1 MTKTKTRRNRN
12 NKIKKSRKNQNG
24 GEEPKQNDETLT
36 TENPVT
42 IENQEIIDTPEI
54 ENVVPEMPIV
64 EAKSIDEHQ
73 KELFEK
79 IKGINN
85 PEISNLIEKLQDK
98 ALSEDELIQLEKIIN
113 KINNTSE
120 QQVVPT
126 VEEPVQ
132 IEENKPGSENIEQKC
147 FSYVGDTEFI
157 LKIPLVYKDKI
168 LKLLNDDECSYT
180 VTDAKG
186 NVIN

>member
-12 NKIKKSRKNQNG
+12 NKIKKSRKNQKG

-36 TENPVT
+36 TANPVT
-42 IENQEIIDTPEI
+42 IENQEI

-73 KELFEK
+73 KELFDK

-85 PEISNLIEKLQDK
+85 PEINNLIEKLQDK

-113 KINNTSE
+113 KINNTPE

-132 IEENKPGSENIEQKC
+132 IEENKPVSDNIEQKC

-157 LKIPLVYKDKI
+157 LKIPLVYKNKI
-168 LKLLNDDECSYT
+168 LKLLNDDACSYT
-180 VTDAKG
+180 ITDAKG
-186 NVIN
+186 NIIN